1 MKRKIKNELVALS
14 VARVIRN
21 ISIAVS
27 LVILAASFMLIEII
41 SK

>member
-14 VARVIRN
+14 VARIIRN

-27 LVILAASFMLIEII
+27 LVVLAASFMLIEVI
-41 SK
+41 SR